1 MVIGNRVGAKVPR
14 GCRSGLL
21 WRLDRNRRRGWA
33 ARRRRNPP
41 SRIAPSS
48 SARSCWKSSVAEGSR
63 RIGRWAG
70 KWLDLGRKEI
80 GKGGYWPRSYPVTR
94 LPRSWAQVGIC
105 GHTSVWLPWTTFHG
119 RNPLSGTNNRRRTRA
134 DLPFL
139 IRRSSLLQCID
150 DTFMR
155 FVAFTDFREQRVQQL
170 FHRANDTATRRRLT
184 GMRPNEG
191 SNVYR
196 FMRAYPASASFPT

>member
-1 MVIGNRVGAKVPR
+1 MFTDAEVSFMLLFWEERTEGVGAAGGV
-14 GCRSGLL
+14 
-21 WRLDRNRRRGWA
+21 
-33 ARRRRNPP
+33 ARFG
-41 SRIAPSS
+41 
-48 SARSCWKSSVAEGSR
+48 SSVAEGSR